1 MGRRA
6 TKKVTVNGGV
16 TLHQRFLY
24 RGYLQI
30 ACCDHTRS
38 NHPCLW
44 LITWDPLQPVATR
57 PLAIQQD
64 ATWYTYG
71 WDLTKNICE
80 IYGQHGYIRT
90 SYTYTPYGEVTATGD
105 VTQPIQWSSEYNDA
119 ELALVY
125 YNYRHYHPTQGDW
138 LRRDNIGESD
148 AWNLYLYSANNPVN
162 NFDTLGQSCMSDC
175 LDDNDYTTILISNFI
190 TYMLGGPIPKPW
202 VPAVFEAFGY
212 PDLARQ
218 ARVGI
223 KMGNKPITTIP
234 SILSVVLR
242 AGGRSWLRRIG
253 RIASYFAIAMTA
265 LDAMI
270 LTYCG
275 WHCLTED
282 CYNPKKTIYC
292 RK

>member
-1 MGRRA
+1 MYNNG
-6 TKKVTVNGGV
+6 TK
-16 TLHQRFLY
+16 
-24 RGYLQI
+24 I
-30 ACCDHTRS
+30 TRYS
-38 NHPCLW
+38 SAPTSG
-44 LITWDPLQPVATR
+44 IIATR
-57 PLAIQQD
+57 PLAIRKD
-64 ATWYTYG
+64 GTWFAYG

-80 IYGQHGYIRT
+80 VFGPAGYIRT
-90 SYTYTPYGEVTATGD
+90 AYSYSPYGSVTASGD

-162 NFDTLGQSCMSDC
+162 NFDTLGQSCMSEC

-218 ARVGI
+218 VRVGI
-223 KMGNKPITTIP
+223 KIGKKTITTIP
-234 SILSVVLR
+234 STLSVALR
-242 AGGRSWLRRIG
+242 AGGRSVLRGIG
-253 RIASYFAIAMTA
+253 RIVSPVAIAMTA

-270 LTYCG
+270 LAYCG

-282 CYNPKKTIYC
+282 CYNPKKDNIWA
-292 RK
+292 KISDKISEIFPDKVI